1 MGEGKEGK
9 EGKDGQEGQED
20 GGGSSLES
28 LEFEVVLPAGDK
40 LGLGLTHN
48 DTHVAHGQIGCKVT
62 TVQDGGMAAET
73 GKIQVHDWIITVNGK
88 DVSKD
93 DKAMV
98 VKVIKAAMAS
108 GEPVVMRFRRETV
121 EGAAAEAVAA
131 AVSALPTPG
140 ESADQRAGGVSG
152 QSERGAGQGAVLGAV
167 AATNRELEDSDA
179 LLACQAACT
188 LVRRACLGAYR
199 RKKRAMVAPD
209 VLEEMAAAFEE
220 LCPADDN

>member
-1 MGEGKEGK
+1 
-9 EGKDGQEGQED
+9 
-20 GGGSSLES
+20 
-28 LEFEVVLPAGDK
+28 VVLPAGVK

-73 GKIQVHDWIITVNGK
+73 GKIQVHDWIISVNGK

-93 DKAMV
+93 DKAIV

-108 GEPVVMRFRRETV
+108 DEPVAMRFRRETV
-121 EGAAAEAVAA
+121 EGAAAESVAA
-131 AVSALPTPG
+131 AVSALPTPPPPG
-140 ESADQRAGGVSG
+140 KSADHGTRGVAGQSVQGGV
-152 QSERGAGQGAVLGAV
+152 QGAV

-209 VLEEMAAAFEE
+209 VLEEMAAAFET
-220 LCPADDN
+220 LCPADNS